1 MDYFVTQLLETSG
14 LTAVALAA
22 RSGVS
27 RSTLFRIDRGQTDSR
42 TETLRELAIA
52 AGFDLTVATR
62 PLSDPDAGRAARVLL
77 DGRYDLP
84 PDQSVTQWIHR
95 LGRLAG
101 IDPVDIVRVAGV
113 SSSLIKRTGAVFLT
127 GEADDLKLAAAGEN
141 SGKAWILSGRGAL
154 EQISSDQQPLPGTAR
169 VLYAEDVHRVVRSL
183 DHLVQGRP
191 ERADVIVAPLTDDL
205 GIDALVAG
213 RLRYVAPIQAL
224 IDGFGLGGSAAN
236 VAADIAG
243 SW

>member
-1 MDYFVTQLLETSG
+1 MDHFVTELLEASG

-27 RSTLFRIDRGQTDSR
+27 RSTLFRIDQGQTDSR
-42 TETLRELAIA
+42 IETLREVAIA
-52 AGFDLTVATR
+52 AGFDLAVATR

-77 DGRYDLP
+77 DGRYDFQP
-84 PDQSVTQWIHR
+84 GQSVRQWINR
-95 LGRLAG
+95 LGRLAEN
-101 IDPVDIVRVAGV
+101 DPVDIVRVAGV
-113 SSSLIKRTGAVFLT
+113 SSSLLKRTGAVFLT

-141 SGKAWILSGRGAL
+141 SGRAWILSGRGAL
-154 EQISSDQQPLPGTAR
+154 EQISDSEQPLPGVPR
-169 VLYAEDVHRVVRSL
+169 ILYADDVHRVVRSL

-191 ERADVIVAPLTDDL
+191 ERADVIVAPWTDDL
-205 GIDALVAG
+205 SIDALVAG

-224 IDGFGLGGSAAN
+224 IDGFGLGGSAAD
-236 VAADIAG
+236 VAADVAG